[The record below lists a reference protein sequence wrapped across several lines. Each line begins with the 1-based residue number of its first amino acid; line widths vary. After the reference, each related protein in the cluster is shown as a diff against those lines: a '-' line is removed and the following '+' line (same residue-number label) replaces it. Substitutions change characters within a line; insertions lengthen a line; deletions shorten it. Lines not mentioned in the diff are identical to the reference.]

1 MFFPTPT
8 KDNSLHIYY
17 QILSVHEKY
26 MRIKF
31 ELEFNLVA
39 TINGMRGNYQTHIKP
54 GQQQRQPEQ
63 RQQQQVVRP

>member
-1 MFFPTPT
+1 
-8 KDNSLHIYY
+8 
-17 QILSVHEKY
+17 

-54 GQQQRQPEQ
+54 GQQQRQRQRQPEQ
-63 RQQQQVVRP
+63 RQQQQQVVRP

>member
-1 MFFPTPT
+1 
-8 KDNSLHIYY
+8 
-17 QILSVHEKY
+17 

-54 GQQQRQPEQ
+54 GQQQRQRQPEQ
-63 RQQQQVVRP
+63 RQQQQQVVRP